1 VLNLLLV
8 TQQDNDEVVNMTH
21 DEDELLSNKFD
32 CHGLNYRT
40 DWQDPQGKEYILL
53 ANDLV

>member
-1 VLNLLLV
+1 MWNLLLV
-8 TQQDNDEVVNMTH
+8 TQQDDDEHVDMTH

-40 DWQDPQGKEYILL
+40 NWQDAQGKEYILL